1 MATLW
6 NGMEWIEKNETAV
19 RLRVITVVTAMHETG
34 RDEMNWLNGGYHS
47 DTKPLSAWGKYWKWR
62 MIYYEIF
69 VYVVKMCFS
78 LNIHINAMRW
88 RKLSFLSSRFF
99 RFALIHYLEFWFLC
113 VCSFVQAQLFQ
124 LKIIYFEVHWVSYQ
138 DGQFFFSVSLLFA
151 IWFWAK
157 MMLKDTCTD
166 TSKNV
171 FAFLM
176 ENCGHLFNERR

>member
-1 MATLW
+1 
-6 NGMEWIEKNETAV
+6 
-19 RLRVITVVTAMHETG
+19 
-34 RDEMNWLNGGYHS
+34 
-47 DTKPLSAWGKYWKWR
+47 

-113 VCSFVQAQLFQ
+113 VCSFVRAQLFQ

-138 DGQFFFSVSLLFA
+138 DERYFFLSFIAFCNLVLG
-151 IWFWAK
+151 
-157 MMLKDTCTD
+157 
-166 TSKNV
+166 KND
-171 FAFLM
+171 A
-176 ENCGHLFNERR
+176 ERYMHRYVEECFRILNGKLWPSF